1 MVAFG
6 TSGLRGLATDLL
18 AGPGYRHAAAFAGH
32 LLATGGVAPGAA
44 IAVAMDRRESSPALT
59 GQTVHAVRAAGLR
72 PVFFGVLP
80 TPALALH
87 AMSQGIPAIMVTG
100 SHIPPDRNGLKFYRP
115 DGEIDKADEIAIA
128 AMAAAMPEA
137 DAPPEDHLPAAD
149 MAAQDRYLER
159 YRRFFGQEMLSGWRI
174 GVWRHSSVAA
184 DILVALLAGL
194 GAEVVELGAS
204 GEFVAVDTEAI
215 DQSTAERLKAWRDL
229 HGLDA
234 IVSTDGDGDRPLL
247 VDDRGA
253 VVRGDALGVL
263 VARHL
268 DADVVVTPVSSNPG
282 ITSDHG
288 FDVLRTRIGSPYVIA
303 GMAEARDRGAR
314 RIVGF
319 EANGGVLL
327 GSEVRDADE
336 GLSALPTRDSL
347 LPLLS
352 ALALAGS
359 GRSVSRLVETLG
371 LPACASGRVED
382 FPRSE
387 ADRLLAWIAESTEN
401 METFL
406 SDQGRVA
413 RVETIDGTQI
423 HLDNGCM
430 IHLRP
435 SGNAPEM
442 RCYVSAADAERAE
455 ALLGFG
461 LKQIR
466 SFGNFDE
473 ET

>member
-1 MVAFG
+1 
-6 TSGLRGLATDLL
+6 LATDLL

-32 LLATGGVAPGAA
+32 LLAMKGVKPGAPVA
-44 IAVAMDRRESSPALT
+44 IGMDRRDSSPALT
-59 GQTVHAVRAAGLR
+59 GQTIHAVRAAGLR
-72 PVFFGVLP
+72 PVYFGVLP

-87 AMSQGIPAIMVTG
+87 AMSLGIPAIMVTG

-115 DGEIDKADEIAIA
+115 DGEIDKADENSIA
-128 AMAAAMPEA
+128 AMAAALPEPEA
-137 DAPPEDHLPAAD
+137 AQMEQLPTPDPAA
-149 MAAQDRYLER
+149 QERYLQR
-159 YRRFFGQEMLSGWRI
+159 YRDFFGKATLSGWRI

-184 DILVALLAGL
+184 DILVELLTGL
-194 GAEVVELGAS
+194 GAEVVDLGAS

-215 DQSTAERLKAWRDL
+215 DPNTAERLKAWRDA
-229 HGLDA
+229 HHLDA

-253 VVRGDALGVL
+253 VVRGDALGLL

-268 DADVVVTPVSSNPG
+268 GADIVVTPVSSNPG
-282 ITSDHG
+282 ITPDRG
-288 FDVLRTRIGSPYVIA
+288 FEVLRTRIGSPYVIA
-303 GMAEARDRGAR
+303 GMAEAGKRGAR

-327 GSEVRDADE
+327 GSDVIGDDARI
-336 GLSALPTRDSL
+336 SALPTRDSL

-352 ALALAGS
+352 ALALAGP
-359 GRSVSRLVETLG
+359 GGSVSRLVEDLG
-371 LPACASGRVED
+371 LPACASGRVEN

-387 ADRLLAWIAESTEN
+387 ADRLLAWLASSPDN
-401 METFL
+401 MRTFL
-406 SDQGRVA
+406 SGQGNVA
-413 RVETIDGTQI
+413 RVETIDGPQI
-423 HLDNGCM
+423 HLENGRM

-442 RCYVSAADAERAE
+442 RCYVSAADAGSAE

-466 SFGNFDE
+466 DFGNSVE
-473 ET
+473 ES